1 MSNTEL
7 PSLDEYV
14 DIDALQPGVSAAF
27 PSIDSLRWF
36 VRRNRP
42 ALVERGALIIVT
54 GRMRFHPGRFKQAAV
69 EIGQRAAA

>member
-7 PSLDEYV
+7 PTLDEFV
-14 DIDALQPGVSAAF
+14 EIDTLQSSVSGAF

-36 VRRNRP
+36 VRRNRS

-54 GRMRFHPGRFKQAAV
+54 GRMRFHPDRFKQAAV
-69 EIGQRAAA
+69 EIGKQAAA

>member
-14 DIDALQPGVSAAF
+14 EIDALQSSVSATF
-27 PSIDSLRWF
+27 PSIDSIRWF
-36 VRRNRP
+36 VRRNRG
-42 ALVERGALIIVT
+42 ALVERGALIVVT
-54 GRMRFHPGRFKQAAV
+54 GRMRFHPGRFKRAAV